1 MIIIEMNEGKK
12 AGYELNGTIL
22 KIAGREIDL
31 QAEQKDVE
39 VKIDIIENGQYL
51 ANIIIPPARYKTF
64 EKTETNNGE
73 QIVIEVQEQ
82 EPLDVN
88 TLILQLWAVKKDN
101 KIEGGI

>member
-22 KIAGREIDL
+22 RIAGREIDL

-39 VKIDIIENGQYL
+39 RKIDIIENGQYV
-51 ANIIIPPARYKTF
+51 ANIIIPPARYKTI
-64 EKTETNNGE
+64 EKTETINGE
-73 QIVIEVQEQ
+73 QVVIEVQE
-82 EPLDVN
+82 PLDIN
-88 TLILQLWAVKKDN
+88 TVIIQLWAVKEDN

>member
-22 KIAGREIDL
+22 RIAGREIDL
-31 QAEQKDVE
+31 QVEQKDVE
-39 VKIDIIENGQYL
+39 RKIDIIENGQYV
-51 ANIIIPPARYKTF
+51 ANIIIPPARYKTI
-64 EKTETNNGE
+64 EKTETINGE
-73 QIVIEVQEQ
+73 QVVIEVQ

-88 TLILQLWAVKKDN
+88 TVIIQLWAVKEDN

>member
-1 MIIIEMNEGKK
+1 MIIIEMNEGIKT
-12 AGYELNGTIL
+12 GYELNGTIL
-22 KIAGREIDL
+22 KIAGKEIDL

-51 ANIIIPPARYKTF
+51 ANIIIPPARQKTV
-64 EKTETNNGE
+64 EKTETINEE
-73 QIVIEVQEQ
+73 QVVMEVQEQ

-88 TLILQLWAVKKDN
+88 TVILQLWAVKEDN

>member
-22 KIAGREIDL
+22 RIAGREIDL
-31 QAEQKDVE
+31 QVEQKDVE
-39 VKIDIIENGQYL
+39 RKIDIIENGQYV
-51 ANIIIPPARYKTF
+51 ANIIIPPARYKTI
-64 EKTETNNGE
+64 EKTETIDGE
-73 QIVIEVQEQ
+73 QVVIEVQ

-88 TLILQLWAVKKDN
+88 TVIIQLWAVKEDN

>member
-22 KIAGREIDL
+22 RIAGREIDL

-39 VKIDIIENGQYL
+39 RKIDIIENGQYV
-51 ANIIIPPARYKTF
+51 ANIIIPPARYKTI
-64 EKTETNNGE
+64 EKTETIDGE
-73 QIVIEVQEQ
+73 QVVIEVQE
-82 EPLDVN
+82 PLDIN
-88 TLILQLWAVKKDN
+88 TVIIQLWAVKEDN

>member
-1 MIIIEMNEGKK
+1 MIIIEMNEGRK

-39 VKIDIIENGQYL
+39 VKIDIINGQYL
-51 ANIIIPPARYKTF
+51 ANIIIPPARYKTI
-64 EKTETNNGE
+64 EKTETIDGE
-73 QIVIEVQEQ
+73 QVVMEVQEQ

-88 TLILQLWAVKKDN
+88 AVILQLWAVKEDIIE
-101 KIEGGI
+101 IEGGI